1 MLSPERR
8 NGWLTWQRLVL
19 NEDGGQRF
27 ESGFELLVDYI
38 FFVPAFTLR
47 FCLIFSFGK
56 FLFKFGDVSVAVIVY
71 VAVAVGRY
79 EFVLLED
86 EE

>member
-1 MLSPERR
+1 MLTPERR
-8 NGWLTWQRLVL
+8 DGWLTWQRLVL

-27 ESGFELLVDYI
+27 ESGFELLVDYV
-38 FFVPAFTLR
+38 FLVPAFTLC
-47 FCLIFSFGK
+47 FGLIFGLSE
-56 FLFKFGDVSVAVIVY
+56 FLFKFGDVRVAVIVY
-71 VAVAVGRY
+71 VAVAVGRD